1 MYFFV
6 GAGKNKGHN
15 SNNFK
20 FKLKTVKGNWKMIL
34 QFWKI
39 YDVSKKSIFLSEH
52 LYWIIFQ
59 QIHILQG
66 LLSEPGFVSRANN
79 GVIEVEAFCLTRDV
93 VKRWWLQDVWN
104 NSLQLL

>member
-1 MYFFV
+1 
-6 GAGKNKGHN
+6 
-15 SNNFK
+15 
-20 FKLKTVKGNWKMIL
+20 MIL

-66 LLSEPGFVSRANN
+66 LLSEPGFVSGANN
-79 GVIEVEAFCLTRDV
+79 GVIEVETFCLTRDV
-93 VKRWWLQDVWN
+93 VKRWWLQDVWK

>member
-1 MYFFV
+1 
-6 GAGKNKGHN
+6 
-15 SNNFK
+15 
-20 FKLKTVKGNWKMIL
+20 MIL

-66 LLSEPGFVSRANN
+66 LLSELGFVSGANN